1 MIKLEE
7 GENLVLEGRKHWFVA
22 FTQIFGFFIS
32 AVIPPVIVFMAGKR
46 DFALGIINSGG
57 IELVYAAYFFC
68 FVWVL
73 FMWIFL
79 FINLT
84 NYYLDVWYV
93 TSERLIDINQKT
105 LFYRDEAVLRL
116 ENIQDVA
123 IASKGIIQTLLGFG
137 NIRAQTAG
145 ERREFI
151 MRNIAN
157 PERVKEVITL
167 EQGKVKDKV
176 ISVKVEEGKI
186 NQ

>member
-7 GENLVLEGRKHWFVA
+7 SEKLVLEGRKHWFVA
-22 FTQIFGFFIS
+22 FTHIFGFFVS
-32 AVIPPVIVFMAGKR
+32 AFIPPVIVFMAGKW
-46 DFALGIINSGG
+46 DFTLEIINAGG
-57 IELVYAAYFFC
+57 VELAYLAYFFC
-68 FVWVL
+68 FVWAL
-73 FMWIFL
+73 FMWMLL

-93 TSERLIDINQKT
+93 TSDKLVDIEQRG
-105 LFYRDEAVLRL
+105 LFHRDEAALRL

-167 EQGKVKDKV
+167 EQSKVKDKI
-176 ISVKVEEGKI
+176 ISVKVEEG
-186 NQ
+186 NL

>member
-1 MIKLEE
+1 MSLSLISS
-7 GENLVLEGRKHWFVA
+7 VFFV
-22 FTQIFGFFIS
+22 S
-32 AVIPPVIVFMAGKR
+32 ALIPPVIVFMVVKR
-46 DFALGIINSGG
+46 DFTVEIISAGG
-57 IELVYAAYFFC
+57 LDLIYAAYYFC
-68 FVWVL
+68 FIWAL

-93 TSERLIDINQKT
+93 TSERLVDINQKT

-151 MRNIAN
+151 MKNIAN
-157 PERVKEVITL
+157 PEHVKEIITL
-167 EQGKVKDKV
+167 EQGKVKDKA
-176 ISVKVEEGKI
+176 ISVKVEEG
-186 NQ
+186 NL

>member
-7 GENLVLEGRKHWFVA
+7 GEKLVLEGRKHWFIA
-22 FTQIFGFFIS
+22 FTQFFGFFVS
-32 AVIPPVIVFMAGKR
+32 AVIPPVIIFMADKW
-46 DFALGIINSGG
+46 DFTFEIISSGG
-57 IELVYAAYFFC
+57 VKLMHLAYFFC
-68 FVWVL
+68 FVWIL
-73 FMWIFL
+73 FMWMLL

-84 NYYLDVWYV
+84 NYYLDVWHV
-93 TSERLIDINQKT
+93 TSKRLVDINQKT

-116 ENIQDVA
+116 ENIQDIA

-137 NIRAQTAG
+137 NIRVQTSG

-157 PERVKEVITL
+157 PEKVKEVITL

-176 ISVKVEEGKI
+176 ISVKVEEG
-186 NQ
+186 NL

>member
-1 MIKLEE
+1 MTKLEE
-7 GENLVLEGRKHWFVA
+7 GEKLILEGRKHWFVA
-22 FTQIFGFFIS
+22 FTYIFGFFLS
-32 AVIPPVIVFMAGKR
+32 AAIPPVIIFAAGKW
-46 DFALGIINSGG
+46 DFALEIINAGG
-57 IELVYAAYFFC
+57 VELAYAVSFFC
-68 FVWVL
+68 FVWGL

-93 TSERLIDINQKT
+93 TSKRLVDINQKT

-157 PERVKEVITL
+157 PEHVKEVITL
-167 EQGKVKDKV
+167 EQGKVKDKA

>member
-1 MIKLEE
+1 ML
-7 GENLVLEGRKHWFVA
+7 
-22 FTQIFGFFIS
+22 
-32 AVIPPVIVFMAGKR
+32 
-46 DFALGIINSGG
+46 
-57 IELVYAAYFFC
+57 
-68 FVWVL
+68 
-73 FMWIFL
+73 L

-93 TSERLIDINQKT
+93 TSDKLVDIEQRG
-105 LFYRDEAVLRL
+105 LFHRDEAALRL

-167 EQGKVKDKV
+167 EQSKVKDKI
-176 ISVKVEEGKI
+176 ISVKVEEG
-186 NQ
+186 NL